1 MPRFH
6 VHHHPAGRGYLL
18 DCQTDFLSGL
28 DTRLTVPLFLLAD
41 YPTPAAR
48 LNPVF
53 EVERTRVVMMTQ
65 YAAAI
70 ERGRLGPVVVWL
82 GDEQDTIMNAIDMLL
97 TGY

>member
-6 VHHHPAGRGYLL
+6 VYRHADARKYLL

-28 DTRLTVPLFLLAD
+28 DTRLMVPLFLLAD

-53 EVERTRVVMMTQ
+53 EVEGKSVVMMTQ
-65 YAAAI
+65 YAAAV
-70 ERGRLGPVVVWL
+70 ERGRLGPTVVWL
-82 GDEQDTIMNAIDMLL
+82 RDEQDTIMNALDMLL